1 MGTGRVA
8 ERKGED
14 MTTTVGIPLVG
25 VDVLKEVGA
34 AVFADPAAVQEVERD
49 GRLERRAL
57 VQVELRDGS
66 IAIRGDKVLAE
77 RVRGLARGVVEKRQG
92 RDKAR

>member
-1 MGTGRVA
+1 
-8 ERKGED
+8 
-14 MTTTVGIPLVG
+14 MTVVGIPVNGAEL
-25 VDVLKEVGA
+25 LREVGA

-49 GRLERRAL
+49 GRTERRAL
-57 VQVELRDGS
+57 VQIELRDGS